1 MKRARAPLAE
11 RLKKGL
17 REAIAHERGECN
29 LRTRTVMLPDP
40 PRSYGAEEISKLR
53 HQLGYTQTVLAQIVA
68 VSVQTVRSWEQGARK
83 PSGSA
88 ARVLQLLERPEHLTE
103 LVGATRLPAQK

>member
-17 REAIAHERGECN
+17 REAIAHERGECQ
-29 LRTRTVMLPDP
+29 LRTRTVTLPDP
-40 PRSYGAEEISKLR
+40 PRAYGAEEISQLR
-53 HQLGYTQTVLAQIVA
+53 HQLGYTQAIFAQIVA

-88 ARVLQLLERPEHLTE
+88 ARVMQLLERPEHLSE
-103 LVGATRLPAQK
+103 LVGSSSISR